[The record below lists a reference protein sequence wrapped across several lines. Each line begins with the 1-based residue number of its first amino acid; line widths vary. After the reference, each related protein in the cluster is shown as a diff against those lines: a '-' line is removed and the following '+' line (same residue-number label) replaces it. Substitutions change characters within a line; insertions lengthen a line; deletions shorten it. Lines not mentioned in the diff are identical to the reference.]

1 MEGLIYLALRRQ
13 SYESVVA
20 SIRLVVVI
28 VEVMVLWMDGKR
40 PKFDFRLGTN
50 MDLDLNFEA

>member
-1 MEGLIYLALRRQ
+1 MERLIYLALRRQ

-20 SIRLVVVI
+20 SIRLGVVI
-28 VEVMVLWMDGKR
+28 VEVMVLWMDVKR

-50 MDLDLNFEA
+50 MDLDLKLEA

>member
-1 MEGLIYLALRRQ
+1 MERLIYLALRRQ

-20 SIRLVVVI
+20 SIRLGVVI
-28 VEVMVLWMDGKR
+28 VEVMVLWMDVKR

-50 MDLDLNFEA
+50 MDLDLNLEA

>member
-1 MEGLIYLALRRQ
+1 MERLIYFALRRQ

-28 VEVMVLWMDGKR
+28 VEIVVLWMDVKR
-40 PKFDFRLGTN
+40 PKFDFGLGTN
-50 MDLDLNFEA
+50 MNLDLNLEA